1 MKLNKIMRRTHKY
14 HINSTHVYIYIYLKS
29 NRNATLIL
37 VFMIQIFKNGKKLL
51 QIVTD
56 LITSVKNCVLHLA
69 LFYFLMSTK
78 IQ

>member
-37 VFMIQIFKNGKKLL
+37 VFMIQIFKNGKKL